1 MGGAAPAG
9 TQKSTEFGWREDGDP
24 GPPYKEEELAES
36 CREVPEDGR
45 EAGKA

>member
-9 TQKSTEFGWREDGDP
+9 TQESIEFGGGDDGDP
-24 GPPYKEEELAES
+24 APPYKEELAES